1 MNKIGRIY
9 GDIVDNKFSFATKTF
24 FDGDFV
30 VIKKNERDDTSGMLV
45 CEIVNR
51 SVYNK
56 FLSSPEIV
64 KYMDD
69 QMDFSKDTIYTYVV
83 SALGTVKNGKL
94 SYDKINALPGK
105 TVYEAN
111 ADLLKQVF
119 DITDTGIEIGYL
131 KKMPECRVTLEVDRI
146 FQPHMFVVGKTG
158 SGKSYFMQH
167 FLQGVREKFWV
178 FSPSEEYN
186 DAVKGHKGKVQT
198 EFILML
204 DVDNLSYY
212 MNLNASEEMIL
223 KSIVFDNEKIY
234 SNKEIKE
241 EIYRYFSK
249 KQKAKSGQL
258 VLDLGL
264 NSEEEVDLPAY
275 ANSLILKLRN
285 IGHLKFSKD
294 AKRTSI
300 PKETAIFDMSN
311 YSQLEQECI
320 LNYYLFKLLVSC
332 KKTKEENR
340 KKHIIVIEEAH
351 NFVPSMRNTL
361 SKEILIRLAREGR
374 KYGISLCFIT
384 QRPRYFDQT
393 ALSQS
398 GNKII
403 FSLPNPDDV
412 KHVIEDIAYYKPELA
427 LNIQRQRR
435 GECIIAGDAYNDV
448 LEVIVK

>member
-186 DAVKGHKGKVQT
+186 DAVKGYC
-198 EFILML
+198 L
-204 DVDNLSYY
+204 
-212 MNLNASEEMIL
+212 
-223 KSIVFDNEKIY
+223 
-234 SNKEIKE
+234 
-241 EIYRYFSK
+241 
-249 KQKAKSGQL
+249 
-258 VLDLGL
+258 
-264 NSEEEVDLPAY
+264 
-275 ANSLILKLRN
+275 
-285 IGHLKFSKD
+285 
-294 AKRTSI
+294 
-300 PKETAIFDMSN
+300 
-311 YSQLEQECI
+311 
-320 LNYYLFKLLVSC
+320 
-332 KKTKEENR
+332 
-340 KKHIIVIEEAH
+340 
-351 NFVPSMRNTL
+351 
-361 SKEILIRLAREGR
+361 
-374 KYGISLCFIT
+374 
-384 QRPRYFDQT
+384 
-393 ALSQS
+393 
-398 GNKII
+398 
-403 FSLPNPDDV
+403 
-412 KHVIEDIAYYKPELA
+412 
-427 LNIQRQRR
+427 
-435 GECIIAGDAYNDV
+435 
-448 LEVIVK
+448 